1 MHYFLRSASRIPTKT
16 FSSLMLAFGAAVII
30 SAAAGSTFAG
40 EGLKKGDRVV
50 FLGDSITQ
58 AGARP
63 GGYVTLVAEA
73 IVRQKPDLGV
83 EVIGAGISGNK
94 VPDLEK
100 RLQRDV
106 LDKKPTV
113 VVIYIGIND
122 VWHSL
127 NNRGTPKDAY
137 EQGLRRLIEQIEK
150 AGARVILSTPS
161 VIGEKTDG
169 TNKLDAMLD
178 EYSQISRQVA
188 KDTGAQLL
196 DLHQQFRDYLM
207 KHNPDNAEKNV
218 LTTDGVHLN
227 AAGNRFVADRM
238 LEALGAAEPAG
249 LLRHVV
255 LFKFKDDVTKEQ
267 VQEVVDAFSALPDK
281 IDAIVDFECGTD
293 VSVEGKAAGFTHGF
307 VVTFKDES
315 GREIYL
321 PHAAHQEFVKLV
333 GPRLD
338 KVLVFDF
345 KTEK

>member
-1 MHYFLRSASRIPTKT
+1 
-16 FSSLMLAFGAAVII
+16 MLAFGAML
-30 SAAAGSTFAG
+30 SLAATGSLLAG
-40 EGLKKGDRVV
+40 EELKKGDRVV

-73 IVRQKPDLGV
+73 LAKRKPELDV

-94 VPDLEK
+94 VPDLEQ

-127 NNRGTPKDAY
+127 NDRGTPKDAF
-137 EQGLRRLIEQIEK
+137 QKGLHNLIGQIK
-150 AGARVILSTPS
+150 QAGARVILSTPS

-169 TNKLDAMLD
+169 SNKLDKMLD
-178 EYSQISRQVA
+178 EYSEVSRKVA
-188 KDTGAQLL
+188 KETGSQLL

-207 KHNPDNAEKNV
+207 KHNSDNAEKNV

-238 LEALGAAEPAG
+238 LEALGATESSGQAHDSV
-249 LLRHVV
+249 LRHVV
-255 LFKFKDDVTKEQ
+255 LFKFKDEVSKEQ
-267 VQEVVDAFSALPDK
+267 VQEVVDAFSALPEK
-281 IDAIVDFECGTD
+281 IDAIVDYECGTD
-293 VSVEGKAAGFTHGF
+293 VSVEGKAEGFTHGF

-315 GREIYL
+315 GREVYL
-321 PHAAHQEFVKLV
+321 PHPAHQEFVKLV
-333 GPRLD
+333 GPRLE

-345 KTEK
+345 KTQK